1 MRFRSAPAV
10 LMTLL
15 FSAALLLSACTD
27 PPDDVPTAQPT
38 PSATTP
44 TMSADEQEKAAAV
57 AAFVKGQEVFDA
69 INAKGGS
76 SNARSQL
83 EPYMD
88 GDFLDLLTA
97 SLADTKKSGGTDNG
111 KVKRWGIPKSDL
123 TRSSGKLTIELVAC
137 ADYSEGKVWDKNGRE
152 IDPRGD
158 DEFDVGEVTMTK
170 VGDGPWKATQGN
182 SDPKKSVEGTPCA
195 R

>member
-1 MRFRSAPAV
+1 MRSRSTPAV
-10 LMTLL
+10 LTTLL
-15 FSAALLLSACTD
+15 FSAVLLLSACTD

-38 PSATTP
+38 PSATP
-44 TMSADEQEKAAAV
+44 TVSSDEQEKAAAV

-83 EPYMD
+83 APYMD

-97 SLADTKKSGGTDNG
+97 ALADTKKSGGTDNG

-137 ADYSEGKVWDKNGRE
+137 ADYSEGKVWDKDGRE
-152 IDPRGD
+152 IHPRSTD
-158 DEFDVGEVTMTK
+158 YDLGEVTMVK
-170 VGDGPWKATQGN
+170 QGDDGWKAVNGDSN
-182 SDPKKSVEGTPCA
+182 PVKSLVGTSCA
-195 R
+195 D